1 MRSVSGEPQRETWI
15 EMARLVEKIA
25 SICVLALIGFY
36 RYIISPVTGSNCR
49 YYPSCSSY
57 AEQAIRK
64 YGPFTGSKMA
74 VLRILRCRPGMEG
87 GFDPVPGIG
96 IEDKP
101 DKSNLVKPHIIS
113 TPESA
118 R

>member
-1 MRSVSGEPQRETWI
+1 MV
-15 EMARLVEKIA
+15 RLVKKIV
-25 SICVLALIGFY
+25 SLCLLALIGFY
-36 RYIISPVTGSNCR
+36 RYVISPVTGSNCR

-57 AEQAIRK
+57 AEQAIRE
-64 YGPFTGSKMA
+64 YGPLTGSKMA

-87 GFDPVPGIG
+87 GIDPVPGSN

-101 DKSNLVKPHIIS
+101 DGNDLVKPHIIS